1 MSPNLKLAPFALM
14 RIQLNSWTAII
25 SSIYTENLDKEKKSF
40 V

>member
-14 RIQLNSWTAII
+14 RIQLNSWTAFC
-25 SSIYTENLDKEKKSF
+25 YTENLDKDKKSF